1 MSRKTLATMK
11 NNMPGE
17 KTKTYHIEE
26 SKNLRNKNGVF
37 ELTIDGKKTSN
48 LLEINKEITKHF
60 RINFE
65 KDEHIDWDG
74 GQDLLKFIEGRAVF
88 DNKLLVSEINTTE
101 VRKVLGIMKT
111 NKSPGIDGLPSEFY
125 MVFWENIS
133 DLFLE
138 MANEVFKK
146 GILGDTQGK

>member
-1 MSRKTLATMK
+1 M
-11 NNMPGE
+11 
-17 KTKTYHIEE
+17 
-26 SKNLRNKNGVF
+26 
-37 ELTIDGKKTSN
+37 TIDGKKTSN

-125 MVFWENIS
+125 MVFWGNKS